1 MEDIEIK
8 GYIPSSLLDY
18 PGKICSVIFL
28 PHCNFRCPFC
38 QNPDLITKPD
48 NIPNIELKKI
58 SEHLKSRRKWLDGV
72 CITGGEPCLHSN
84 LPKFL
89 SEIKKLGFLV
99 KLDTNGANPKM
110 LKELI
115 EKKLVDYIAMDI
127 KAPLKDYDKVAKV
140 KVNKKDIQESIN
152 LIKKSKVD
160 YEFRTTVVPKFT
172 GKKEIKE
179 IGKWL
184 KGSKRYYLQQFRAVK
199 TLDKT
204 FEKVKPYPPE
214 KLKEFAKIMKPFFK
228 SVKVRGT

>member
-48 NIPNIELKKI
+48 DIPNIELKKI
-58 SEHLKSRRKWLDGV
+58 FEHLESRRKWLDGV
-72 CITGGEPCLHSN
+72 CITGGEPCLNPN

-89 SEIKKLGFLV
+89 SEIKELGFLV
-99 KLDTNGANPKM
+99 KLDTNGSNPRT

-127 KAPLKDYDKVAKV
+127 KAPLKDYDKVAKAR
-140 KVNKKDIQESIN
+140 VNKKDIQESIN
-152 LIKKSKVD
+152 LIKKGKVD
-160 YEFRTTVVPKFT
+160 YEFRTTVVPKIT

-184 KGSKRYYLQQFRAVK
+184 KGSKRYCLQQFRPLT
-199 TLDKT
+199 TLDKS
-204 FEKVKPYPPE
+204 FMDEKIYTPE
-214 KLKEFAKIMKPFFK
+214 ELKELAEVAKPFFK
-228 SVKVRGT
+228 SVCVRGV